1 MIHLDTNVLAQLP
14 LLLKTRHPVIARVS
28 AGDAAATGAMAWYE
42 FMNGPV
48 QPEDVQLALRFVEQ
62 RVLPIDRAQAELA
75 AELFNQTGRRR
86 ALRFDI
92 MVAAAAISNGAEL
105 FTFNVADFKPF
116 VPMGL
121 KLLPA

>member
-1 MIHLDTNVLAQLP
+1 
-14 LLLKTRHPVIARVS
+14 
-28 AGDAAATGAMAWYE
+28 MAWYE